1 MCKAS
6 KDKLSRLSVL
16 SQIFNL
22 YILESTFFEFMNLG
36 HERQILKPYIY
47 FFSLQRASSSKKVKL
62 GRIPSARG
70 AVRLSE
76 AYVHLKILFA

>member
-1 MCKAS
+1 
-6 KDKLSRLSVL
+6 
-16 SQIFNL
+16 
-22 YILESTFFEFMNLG
+22 MNLG
-36 HERQILKPYIY
+36 HEKQILKQYIY

-76 AYVHLKILFA
+76 AYVHLKILFAWQYSAEVFIAIIMCDLNIFI